1 MLNPATIDFT
11 SPDAV
16 LALLERFCAKDD
28 ARSVLNTPSRIGDFI
43 YGVNGFI
50 AIRILDKDLLHVKNS
65 GVTDMTNLA
74 SLFSGPT
81 DGVDY
86 FKPLPDLPSV
96 LPCNKCRGSGKDYS
110 TECEECDGKGSFNH
124 GSHTYDCKECDGN
137 GRVDHIH
144 AETPRACG
152 FCNGTGHGSLQVVK
166 LGNSGFRLDLLHM
179 IASLPGA
186 MIHYPEFNNTM
197 TRFIFDGG
205 EGVIMP
211 VRT

>member
-16 LALLERFCAKDD
+16 LAMLERFCAKDD
-28 ARSVLNTPSRIGDFI
+28 TRAVLNTPSRIGDFI

-50 AIRILDKDLLHVKNS
+50 AIRIPDEKLLHVKNS
-65 GVTDMTNLA
+65 GATDLTNLA

-86 FKPLPDLPSV
+86 FKPLPDLSFA
-96 LPCNKCRGSGKDYS
+96 LPCNECGGSGKDYS
-110 TECEECDGKGSFNH
+110 TECEECDGEGSFNH
-124 GSHTYDCKECDGN
+124 GSHTYDCKECDGS
-137 GRVDHIH
+137 GRVDHIR
-144 AETPRACG
+144 AGIPRACRR
-152 FCNGTGHGSLQVVK
+152 CNGTGHSSIQVVK
-166 LGNSGFRLDLLHM
+166 LGNSGFRLDLLYM

-186 MIHYPEFNNTM
+186 MIHYPESSNTP
-197 TRFIFDGG
+197 TRFIFEGG
-205 EGVIMP
+205 EGVIMS